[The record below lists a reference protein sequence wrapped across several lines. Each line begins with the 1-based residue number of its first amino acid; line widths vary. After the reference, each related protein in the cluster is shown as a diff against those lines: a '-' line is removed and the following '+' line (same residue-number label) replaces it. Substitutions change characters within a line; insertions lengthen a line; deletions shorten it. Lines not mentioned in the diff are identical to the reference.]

1 MKIFDCFMYFN
12 EELMLEVRLN
22 ELNQYVDK
30 FIIVESSY
38 THSGENKGYN
48 FNKEKFKKFA
58 DKIEY
63 IQVNEKPRNLIEISN
78 NDNLSD
84 INSKKIQ
91 NALILENYQ
100 RNSIMKGLE
109 VASEMDFIIVS
120 DIDEIPNFKKVD
132 IRKNRNRI
140 ILFKQYFFHYKFNLY
155 LKDFYFFGSKGCM
168 KKNLISPQWLRN
180 VKNKKYNFLRLD
192 LLFSNKKYSNILI
205 VEKGGWHF
213 SNVMDEEK
221 IIYKLKSY
229 LHHADFPE
237 ELLDKNLFKK
247 LIQEKKIMYDHSA
260 DKKAD
265 RFSSKKPLSEFE
277 FNLLPIYIQSNKE
290 KFNKWLI

>member
-38 THSGENKGYN
+38 THSGENKGFN

-63 IQVNEKPRNLIEISN
+63 IQVNEKPKNLIEISN

-100 RNSIMKGLE
+100 RNSIMRGLE
-109 VASEMDFIIVS
+109 DASDMDFIIIS

-132 IRKNRNRI
+132 LKKNRDRI

-168 KKNLISPQWLRN
+168 KKKLDFTSM
-180 VKNKKYNFLRLD
+180 VKKC
-192 LLFSNKKYSNILI
+192 
-205 VEKGGWHF
+205 
-213 SNVMDEEK
+213 
-221 IIYKLKSY
+221 
-229 LHHADFPE
+229 
-237 ELLDKNLFKK
+237 
-247 LIQEKKIMYDHSA
+247 
-260 DKKAD
+260 
-265 RFSSKKPLSEFE
+265 
-277 FNLLPIYIQSNKE
+277 
-290 KFNKWLI
+290 

>member
-38 THSGENKGYN
+38 THSGENKGFN

-63 IQVNEKPRNLIEISN
+63 IQVNEKPKNLIEISN

-100 RNSIMKGLE
+100 RNSIMRGLE
-109 VASEMDFIIVS
+109 VASDMDFIIIS

-132 IRKNRNRI
+132 LKKNRDRI

-192 LLFSNKKYSNILI
+192 LLFSNKKSALA
-205 VEKGGWHF
+205 
-213 SNVMDEEK
+213 
-221 IIYKLKSY
+221 L
-229 LHHADFPE
+229 DF
-237 ELLDKNLFKK
+237 K
-247 LIQEKKIMYDHSA
+247 
-260 DKKAD
+260 
-265 RFSSKKPLSEFE
+265 
-277 FNLLPIYIQSNKE
+277 
-290 KFNKWLI
+290 